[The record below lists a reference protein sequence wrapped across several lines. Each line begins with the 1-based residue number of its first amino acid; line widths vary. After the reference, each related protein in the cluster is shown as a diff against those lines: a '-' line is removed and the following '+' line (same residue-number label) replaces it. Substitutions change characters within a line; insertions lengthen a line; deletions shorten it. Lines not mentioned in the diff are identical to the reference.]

1 MADIC
6 WKVYATYS
14 MLEYENAYVKMVDIL
29 TQAVILMFV
38 MSYIDVGE
46 AISILATCVGEG
58 SLELEP

>member
-1 MADIC
+1 
-6 WKVYATYS
+6 